1 MEKNAETNQADSEK
15 LNNPEFSEEAQAKEE
30 EAIKEGMASEE
41 AASGPKE
48 KEPAA
53 SSSSAS
59 TDESNGG
66 STDEDSGLSAKDVKR
81 IKQLFNEQEAEI
93 KSLEK
98 TIKAKENKIEEMKK
112 N

>member
-1 MEKNAETNQADSEK
+1 
-15 LNNPEFSEEAQAKEE
+15 
-30 EAIKEGMASEE
+30 MASEE
-41 AASGPKE
+41 AASGPKK